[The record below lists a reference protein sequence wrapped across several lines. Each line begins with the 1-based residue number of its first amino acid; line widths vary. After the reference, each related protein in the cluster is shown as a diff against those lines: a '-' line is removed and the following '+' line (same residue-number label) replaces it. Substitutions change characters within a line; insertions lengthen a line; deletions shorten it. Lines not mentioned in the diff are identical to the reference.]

1 MSIPGLS
8 SGVKPRST
16 SEIDAFVVS
25 AVIGTEIP
33 YPSSHTDI
41 ARGTCSTPQALIDS
55 QKSPS
60 LVAASP
66 MVPKATSLPLTE
78 KPSWTPFSCGLRR

>member
-1 MSIPGLS
+1 MPGRS
-8 SGVKPRST
+8 SGLKPRST

-25 AVIGTEIP
+25 VVIGTEIP

-41 ARGTCSTPQALIDS
+41 AIGIWSTPAALIAS
-55 QKSPS
+55 QNRPS

-66 MVPKATSLPLTE
+66 MVPNATSLPLTE
-78 KPSWTPFSCGLRR
+78 NPSCASFSCGLSR